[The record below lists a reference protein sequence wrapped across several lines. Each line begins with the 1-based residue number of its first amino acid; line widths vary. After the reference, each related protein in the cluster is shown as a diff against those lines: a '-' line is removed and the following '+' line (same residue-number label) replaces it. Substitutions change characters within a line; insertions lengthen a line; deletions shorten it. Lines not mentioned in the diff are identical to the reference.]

1 MQESSRLFRKAK
13 EAKQPVCKKALGFFT
28 KPKKPNSRYA
38 RKLFAFLL
46 VFLSPRYPAKTK
58 MSWPLLILIACIG
71 FALGAAL
78 RVLRSRN
85 SDPFANLA
93 RDGQNV
99 SGTVTEIEESGAW
112 FNVAVN
118 YVVAGTHFT
127 RTLPWPS
134 MNAKPVV
141 GTSVEVRYLPTSPG
155 LSRLA

>member
-1 MQESSRLFRKAK
+1 MQESYELFYCLRSAN
-13 EAKQPVCKKALGFFT
+13 
-28 KPKKPNSRYA
+28 PNNRHA

>member
-1 MQESSRLFRKAK
+1 MQESSRLFHKAK
-13 EAKQPVCKKALGFFT
+13 EAKQPVCKKAIRFFV
-28 KPKKPNSRYA
+28 S
-38 RKLFAFLL
+38 LFIAPL
-46 VFLSPRYPAKTK
+46 PAKTK